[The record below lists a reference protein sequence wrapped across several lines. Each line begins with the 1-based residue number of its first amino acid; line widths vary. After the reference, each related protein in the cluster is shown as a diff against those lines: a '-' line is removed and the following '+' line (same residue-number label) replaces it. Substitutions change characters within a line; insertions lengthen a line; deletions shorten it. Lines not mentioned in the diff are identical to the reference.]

1 MTDYAKLLPKHEV
14 KKIGEHDLHLEIFE
28 GALPHD
34 TETVTKKP
42 PLLFLHGAY
51 TGSWMWSKYI
61 PHFVQ
66 HGWTCYVMNLRSH
79 YMSRVMDMTKITFDD
94 YLEDIREVLAGI
106 NEPPILIGFSMGG
119 ILSQKI
125 AENAT
130 LAGLVV
136 IDASISKE
144 VHDAVPYPETDR
156 ATVSDI
162 IMPAPVRDELSSID
176 ETAEDIAF
184 QRKYLQTE
192 SAKAFAT
199 FSALCGADGISINGD
214 LIHCPSLVIK
224 AVSCEDEDQRGQ
236 LTAKQLG
243 AAYAGLW
250 DTTHTGLLVGQ
261 RYLEPVELI
270 LKWMN
275 RQHPFELTEKLTK

>member
-1 MTDYAKLLPKHEV
+1 MTDYTQCLPEHEV

-28 GALPHD
+28 GTPPHD
-34 TETVTKKP
+34 EKTTTKKP
-42 PLLFLHGAY
+42 PLLFVHGAY

-66 HGWTCYVMNLRSH
+66 HGWTCYLMNLRSH
-79 YMSRVMDMTKITFDD
+79 YKSRVMDMTKITFDD
-94 YLEDIREVLAGI
+94 YLEDIREVLAEF
-106 NEPPILIGFSMGG
+106 NEPPVLIGFSMGG

-125 AENAT
+125 AEAVT

-136 IDASISKE
+136 IDASLSKE
-144 VHDAVPYPETDR
+144 VHELIPYPESDR
-156 ATVSDI
+156 ITPGI
-162 IMPAPVRDELSSID
+162 IMPAPVRDELTSID

-199 FSALCGADGISINGD
+199 FSVLCGADGVSINGD

-224 AVSCEDEDQRGQ
+224 AVSCDDEDRRGK
-236 LTAKQLG
+236 LTAKQLH
-243 AAYAGLW
+243 AEYAGLW

-261 RYLEPVELI
+261 RYMEPVELI
-270 LKWMN
+270 LGWLN
-275 RQHPFELTEKLTK
+275 R

>member
-1 MTDYAKLLPKHEV
+1 MTDYTQLLPEHEV
-14 KKIGEHDLHLEIFE
+14 KKIGEHDLHLEIFQ
-28 GALPHD
+28 GTPPHD
-34 TETVTKKP
+34 EETTTKKP
-42 PLLFLHGAY
+42 PLLFVHGAY

-79 YMSRVMDMTKITFDD
+79 YKSRVMDMTKITFDD
-94 YLEDIREVLAGI
+94 YLEDIREVLAEF
-106 NEPPILIGFSMGG
+106 NEPPVLIGFSMGG

-125 AENAT
+125 AETVT

-136 IDASISKE
+136 IDASLSKE
-144 VHDAVPYPETDR
+144 VHELIPYPESNRITPG
-156 ATVSDI
+156 I
-162 IMPAPVRDELSSID
+162 IMPAPVRDELTSID

-199 FSALCGADGISINGD
+199 FSVLCGADGVSINGD
-214 LIHCPSLVIK
+214 LICCPSLVIK
-224 AVSCEDEDQRGQ
+224 AVSCEDEDQRGK
-236 LTAKQLG
+236 LTAKQLH
-243 AAYAGLW
+243 AEYAGLW

-261 RYLEPVELI
+261 RYMEPVQLI
-270 LKWMN
+270 LGWLN
-275 RQHPFELTEKLTK
+275 RQYLLN

>member
-1 MTDYAKLLPKHEV
+1 MTDYTQLLPEHEV
-14 KKIGEHDLHLEIFE
+14 KKIGEHDLHLEIFA
-28 GALPHD
+28 GTPPHD
-34 TETVTKKP
+34 EKTTTQKP
-42 PLLFLHGAY
+42 PLLFVHGAY

-79 YMSRVMDMTKITFDD
+79 YKSRAMDMTMITFDD
-94 YLEDIREVLAGI
+94 YLEDIREVLAEF
-106 NEPPILIGFSMGG
+106 NEPPVLIGFSMGG

-125 AENAT
+125 AETVT

-136 IDASISKE
+136 IDASLSKE
-144 VHDAVPYPETDR
+144 VHELIPYPESNRITPG
-156 ATVSDI
+156 I
-162 IMPAPVRDELSSID
+162 IMPAPVRDELTSID

-184 QRKYLQTE
+184 QLKYLQTE

-199 FSALCGADGISINGD
+199 FSVLCGADGVSINGD

-224 AVSCEDEDQRGQ
+224 AVSSEDEDQRGN
-236 LTAKQLG
+236 LTAKQLH

-261 RYLEPVELI
+261 RYMEPVDII
-270 LKWMN
+270 LEWMN
-275 RQHPFELTEKLTK
+275 RQFPFELMEKLTK